1 MTLLYIYL
9 AISIITLLQFLLAIM
24 DASAKLKKRFP
35 NISYEK
41 SSFAEVIS
49 TGLRLILLSFMPI
62 VNLMLSLTML
72 LNYDDFIEST
82 ILKVYEKYKNQI
94 DKEK

>member
-49 TGLRLILLSFMPI
+49 TGFRLILLSFMPI

-72 LNYDDFIEST
+72 FKYDEFIEST
-82 ILKVYEKYKNQI
+82 VSKVYEKYKNQI

>member
-41 SSFAEVIS
+41 TSFAETIS
-49 TGLRLILLSFMPI
+49 TGFRLILLSFMPI

-72 LNYDDFIEST
+72 FKYDDFMEST

-94 DKEK
+94 DKEN